1 VGIFKNS
8 ERLKRSISKSVPSLV
23 TTVDKI
29 SIVDCTSVRSCTAE
43 TVVVAALVPPVI
55 VSPFE
60 KVPTGMV
67 VATEVVEG
75 LLVMLAVAALVPPVI
90 VSPTE
95 KLADEATESVKVPAG
110 YSLTPEA
117 TVIDV

>member
-1 VGIFKNS
+1 MGIFKNS

-55 VSPFE
+55 VSP
-60 KVPTGMV
+60 
-67 VATEVVEG
+67 
-75 LLVMLAVAALVPPVI
+75 
-90 VSPTE
+90 TE

>member
-1 VGIFKNS
+1 MVVATEVVEG
-8 ERLKRSISKSVPSLV
+8 LLV
-23 TTVDKI
+23 ML
-29 SIVDCTSVRSCTAE
+29 A
-43 TVVVAALVPPVI
+43 VAALVPPVI

>member
-1 VGIFKNS
+1 
-8 ERLKRSISKSVPSLV
+8 
-23 TTVDKI
+23 
-29 SIVDCTSVRSCTAE
+29 
-43 TVVVAALVPPVI
+43 
-55 VSPFE
+55 
-60 KVPTGMV
+60 MV

-95 KLADEATESVKVPAG
+95 KLADETTESVKVPAG